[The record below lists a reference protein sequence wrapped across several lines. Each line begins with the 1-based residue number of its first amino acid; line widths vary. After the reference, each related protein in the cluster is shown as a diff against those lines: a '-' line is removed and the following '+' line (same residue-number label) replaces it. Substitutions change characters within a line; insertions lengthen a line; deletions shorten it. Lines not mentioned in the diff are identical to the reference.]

1 MLELSKH
8 EAVATPTPMTVLQL
22 AVQQGATVE
31 TLRGLMELQRQ
42 WEANEARKAYVAA
55 MNAFKADPPSLE
67 KIKTVDFASKTG
79 GRVNYNYAPLDY
91 VAKVIGAALSK
102 HGLSFRWDVDQSK
115 PPAIRVTCKLEHV
128 AGHSES
134 VSIEGML
141 HADERMNHN
150 QRLSATLTYLERYS
164 LLAITGMSTS
174 EMDTDGNVV
183 KMDDLS
189 EQLDWIANACDVE
202 ELKKLYQQAY
212 RKAQQAGDQNAMRA
226 IIAAKDK
233 RRKELGA

>member
-91 VAKVIGAALSK
+91 VAKVIGAARSK
-102 HGLSFRWDVDQSK
+102 HGLSFSWEVDESK
-115 PPAIRVTCKLEHV
+115 TPPIRVTSKLEHV

-134 VSIEGML
+134 VS
-141 HADERMNHN
+141 
-150 QRLSATLTYLERYS
+150 
-164 LLAITGMSTS
+164 
-174 EMDTDGNVV
+174 
-183 KMDDLS
+183 
-189 EQLDWIANACDVE
+189 
-202 ELKKLYQQAY
+202 
-212 RKAQQAGDQNAMRA
+212 
-226 IIAAKDK
+226 
-233 RRKELGA
+233 